1 MGEHRRK
8 ADGRRVFS
16 TEFKRTTVQRILT
29 GEKTLAELSRELDIS
44 PSVIRNWKRFAESGA
59 TTAVQAS
66 EDVVPASQLREA
78 YAKIRELERALGR
91 KTMEVEIL
99 RTAQE
104 IVKKNAVVA
113 QRVRAVT
120 HFSVTVICRAL
131 RMARRTAYY
140 VARARADGRYHRTAD
155 PIVLEQIRAVTNS
168 RATYGYRRVW
178 AMVNRTFR
186 TGYNRKRIRRVM
198 QLHGLMLAPR
208 VHRRHGRPHVGQIQ
222 QPASNQRWCSDVFLV
237 PCWSGEVISVAFAI
251 DCHDR
256 EVPAFVASPRPLT
269 GADIRTLMDRT
280 LWARFGEATLKAP
293 HAVQWLS
300 DNGSQYTATATVLYA
315 HELGLMPI
323 TTPAYSPESN
333 GLAEAFVGT
342 FKRDY
347 INGAEL
353 RDAESVLAQLGGW
366 IDDYNTQAPHSAL
379 GMRSPAEYRADV
391 TLSSSR

>member
-1 MGEHRRK
+1 
-8 ADGRRVFS
+8 
-16 TEFKRTTVQRILT
+16 
-29 GEKTLAELSRELDIS
+29 
-44 PSVIRNWKRFAESGA
+44 
-59 TTAVQAS
+59 
-66 EDVVPASQLREA
+66 
-78 YAKIRELERALGR
+78 
-91 KTMEVEIL
+91 
-99 RTAQE
+99 
-104 IVKKNAVVA
+104 
-113 QRVRAVT
+113 VT
-120 HFSVTVICRAL
+120 PLPMTVICQVL
-131 RMARRTAYY
+131 RIARRTAYY
-140 VARARADGRYHRTAD
+140 VTRARADGRYHRATDAS
-155 PIVLEQIRAVTNS
+155 VLEQIRAVTNS

-208 VHRRHGRPHVGQIQ
+208 VHRRHGRPHLGQIQ
-222 QPASNQRWCSDVFLV
+222 QPASNQRWCSDVFLI
-237 PCWSGEVISVAFAI
+237 PCWSGEVVSVAFAI

-256 EVPAFVASPRPLT
+256 EVPAFVAPPRPLT
-269 GADIRTLMDRT
+269 GAAVRTLMDRT

-300 DNGSQYTATATVLYA
+300 DNGPQYTATASVLYA
-315 HELGLMPI
+315 HELGLVPI

-347 INGAEL
+347 VNGAEL

-366 IDDYNTQAPHSAL
+366 FDDYNTQAPHSAL
-379 GMRSPAEYRADV
+379 GMQSPADYRAEQL